1 MRIFDVGSSSIRSLQ
16 TPFNLGETV
25 DFLWLRLDLFP
36 DYRRMRTLLA
46 RNAVLSNCLRHQCG
60 LGVGSA

>member
-1 MRIFDVGSSSIRSLQ
+1 MGSSSIRSLQ
-16 TPFNLGETV
+16 TSFNPGDTV
-25 DFLWLRLDLFP
+25 EFLWLRLNLFP
-36 DYRRMRTLLA
+36 DDRRMRTLLA